1 LGVDE
6 RKGGAFMSGK
16 TETLRFEAET
26 KKLLDLMIHS
36 IYSTKEIFL
45 RELISNASDALDKRR
60 FEALTRPEI
69 AFEEEP
75 EIRIVADGDA
85 RTLTLMDNGIGMSR
99 QEVIS
104 NIGTIARSGTKEM
117 LERLR
122 QEGKAD
128 APAELI
134 GEFGVG
140 FYSVF
145 MVSDDV
151 TIVTR
156 KAGEET
162 ATLWESKGDGN
173 YEIGDSQR
181 DKPGTT
187 VRLKLKPVDAD
198 DGLEDFT
205 QEWVIRRIVKKYS
218 DYVRYPI
225 VFPVTRQKE
234 MDGEKRTVLEDEV
247 LNSQKA
253 IWLRSESEVKP
264 EEYNDFYKHISHDW
278 LDPLHRVHMKV
289 EGRMEYQALVFFPS
303 HAPVD
308 LYYKNFERGL
318 QLFVKNV
325 KILDKCED
333 ILPDF
338 LRFVR
343 GVVDS
348 PDLPLN
354 VSREML
360 QQSKPIATIRSA
372 LTKKILSELSDLKKD
387 ENEKYLKFWKELGP
401 VLKEGVSSLME
412 YKDKIVPLL
421 LFESSHDA
429 GQLTSLSDYV
439 ARMKEGQEDIYYM
452 TGESRQAIEQSPH
465 LEAFKDKGY
474 EVLFMTDTVDEFITT
489 TLTEFEGKKLRS
501 AGKGDVEIGTKEEKE
516 LAKKELEDKSKKF
529 SDLLA
534 AIQKELDEDI
544 KEVRLSKRL
553 KDSPACLVSSE
564 QDLSPHIER
573 LLAQNKVDMPKQKRI
588 LELNP
593 DHEIVQ
599 RLKARFDVRP
609 NDLDLGDH
617 AQILHGMA
625 LLAEGT
631 PLPNPGKFAKLV
643 AQLFEKSL

>member
-1 LGVDE
+1 
-6 RKGGAFMSGK
+6 MSGK

-26 KKLLDLMIHS
+26 KKLLELMIHS
-36 IYSTKEIFL
+36 IYSNKEIFL

-69 AFEEEP
+69 GGDGDP

-85 RTLTLMDNGIGMSR
+85 RTLTIMDNGIGMSR

-117 LERLR
+117 LERIR
-122 QEGKAD
+122 EEGKSD

-151 TIVTR
+151 TIITR

-162 ATLWESKGDGN
+162 ATRWESTGDGN
-173 YEIGDSQR
+173 YQIEDDER

-187 VRLKLKPVDAD
+187 VVLKLKPVDTE

-205 QEWVIRRIVKKYS
+205 SEWVIRRIVKKYS

-225 VFPVTRQKE
+225 VLPVTRDRE
-234 MDGEKRTVLEDEV
+234 VDGEKKTVSEDEV
-247 LNSQKA
+247 LNTQKA
-253 IWLRSESEVKP
+253 IWLRPDSEVKP
-264 EEYNDFYKHISHDW
+264 EEYKEFYKHISHDW
-278 LDPLHRVHMKV
+278 VDPLHRIHMKV
-289 EGRMEYQALVFFPS
+289 EGRMEYHALVFIPS
-303 HAPVD
+303 HAPID
-308 LYYKNFERGL
+308 LYYKNYERGL

-325 KILDKCED
+325 KILDKCD
-333 ILPDF
+333 DLLPEF

-360 QQSKPIATIRSA
+360 QQSRPIASIRAA
-372 LTKKILSELSDLKKD
+372 LTKKILSELSNLKTED
-387 ENEKYLKFWKELGP
+387 NDKYLSFWREFGP
-401 VLKEGVSSLME
+401 VLKEGVSSSPE
-412 YKDKIVPLL
+412 HKEKIVPLL

-429 GQLTSLSDYV
+429 GGLTSLSEY
-439 ARMKEGQEDIYYM
+439 AERMKEGQEEIYYM
-452 TGESRQAIEQSPH
+452 SGESRQAIEQSPH
-465 LEAFKDKGY
+465 LEAFKEKGY
-474 EVLFMTDTVDEFITT
+474 EVLFMTDAVDEFITT
-489 TLTEFEGKKLRS
+489 ALTEFEGKKLRS
-501 AGKGDVEIGTKEEKE
+501 AGKGDVELGTKEEKE
-516 LAKKELEDKSKKF
+516 QAKKELEDKTKKF
-529 SDLLA
+529 SDFLA
-534 AIQKELDEDI
+534 AIQKELDDDV

-573 LLAQNKVDMPKQKRI
+573 LLAKNKVDVPRQKRI

-617 AQILHGMA
+617 AQLLHGIALMA
-625 LLAEGT
+625 EAT
-631 PLPNPGKFAKLV
+631 PLPNPGKFSKLV
-643 AQLFEKSL
+643 ARLFEKSL